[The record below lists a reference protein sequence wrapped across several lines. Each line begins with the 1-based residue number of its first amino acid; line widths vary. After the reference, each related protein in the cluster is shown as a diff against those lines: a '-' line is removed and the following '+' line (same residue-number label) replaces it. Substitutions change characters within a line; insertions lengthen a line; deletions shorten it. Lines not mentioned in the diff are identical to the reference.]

1 LNPPLHKILLALG
14 TLWTIPNTLLGIAVL
29 AILAPWGA
37 KARLVDG
44 VLELNGPPIRRFLK
58 RFFGGAIGLTLGQTV
73 LSWSPETHNMVRA
86 HERVHVCQYLIWGPF
101 FLPAYGLA
109 STWVWIRGGD
119 AYHGNPFEKQAYA
132 IACIEPFP
140 DDCDSPE
147 NP

>member
-1 LNPPLHKILLALG
+1 
-14 TLWTIPNTLLGIAVL
+14 
-29 AILAPWGA
+29 
-37 KARLVDG
+37 
-44 VLELNGPPIRRFLK
+44 
-58 RFFGGAIGLTLGQTV
+58 
-73 LSWSPETHNMVRA
+73 MVRA
-86 HERVHVCQYLIWGPF
+86 HERVHVYQYLIWGPF